1 MSFVLDASVTA
12 SWCFPDEQSAVADV
26 AMDRLLADEA
36 LAPQLW
42 LVEMRNI
49 LLVNERR
56 GRIDAADADDFLRDL
71 NRLPI
76 RVRSDVDEH
85 AVMEMGRQHGLTAYD
100 ATYLDLAVRADVP
113 VATLDEA
120 LARAVKAAG
129 LALVGS

>member
-1 MSFVLDASVTA
+1 MLDASVTA
-12 SWCFPDEQSAVADV
+12 SWCFPDEHSAVADV

-56 GRIDAADADDFLRDL
+56 GRIAAADADDFLRDL
-71 NRLPI
+71 ARLPI
-76 RVRSDVDEH
+76 RVRGDVDEH
-85 AVMEMGRQHGLTAYD
+85 AIMTMGRRHGLTAYD
-100 ATYLDLAVRADVP
+100 AAYLDLAVRADVP

-120 LARAVKAAG
+120 LARAVRAAG
-129 LALVGS
+129 LALVGA

>member
-12 SWCFPDEQSAVADV
+12 SWCFPNERSAVADV

-49 LLVNERR
+49 MLVNERR

-71 NRLPI
+71 SRLPI

-85 AVMEMGRQHGLTAYD
+85 ALMTMGRRHGLTAYD
-100 ATYLDLAVRADVP
+100 AAYLDLAVRTDVP
-113 VATLDEA
+113 VATLGQA
-120 LARAVKAAG
+120 LARAVRAAG
-129 LALVGS
+129 LALVGD